1 MLFARTNTTW
11 YKNIYD
17 FAFQHIT
24 RVYKVEHIPF
34 LFLLVY
40 LPTAGLIR
48 TVGQELLGGGF
59 LVFTS
64 STKAT
69 PVIRSN
75 TEVRVIHRPAV
86 QRKDRQLYE
95 S

>member
-1 MLFARTNTTW
+1 M
-11 YKNIYD
+11 
-17 FAFQHIT
+17 
-24 RVYKVEHIPF
+24 EHIPF

-59 LVFTS
+59 LVFTA

-75 TEVRVIHRPAV
+75 TEVIPRP
-86 QRKDRQLYE
+86 DRQRPMSL
-95 S
+95 SNL